1 MQSEVEFRVLLAL
14 VMVAFVAHRG
24 YYHRKCRVF
33 AEGATDAERGKL
45 ASAVAGALGAL
56 GLLAT
61 MVYIVDARW
70 LTWSAAPLPD
80 WLRWVG
86 LVLALAGFV
95 LLHLAQRALGTNW
108 SESPR
113 MLDGQT
119 MVAEGPYRSIRHPI
133 YTAFLL
139 ILAAPLLLSANWFIG
154 SAWLAMTGLEVS
166 SRIRVEEDLMTAR
179 FGDRYRRYRAVTG
192 ALLPRLSWRG
202 RTGPD
207 T

>member
-45 ASAVAGALGAL
+45 ASAVAGALGVV

-61 MVYIVDARW
+61 IVYLVDARW
-70 LTWSAAPLPD
+70 LTWSAVPLPS
-80 WLRWVG
+80 WLRWAG
-86 LVLALAGFV
+86 LVTALAGFV
-95 LLHLAQRALGTNW
+95 LLHRAQRALGTNW

-113 MLDGQT
+113 LLDGQSL
-119 MVAEGPYRSIRHPI
+119 VAEGPYRSIRHPI

-139 ILAAPLLLSANWFIG
+139 ILAAPSLLSANWFIG

-166 SRIRVEEDLMTAR
+166 SRIRIEEDLMTSR
-179 FGDRYRRYRAVTG
+179 FGDRYRCYQAVTG
-192 ALLPRLSWRG
+192 ALLPRLPWRG
-202 RTGPD
+202 RTG
-207 T
+207 TGG

>member
-24 YYHRKCRVF
+24 YYHRKYEAC
-33 AEGATDAERGKL
+33 AEGTTAAEQGL
-45 ASAVAGALGAL
+45 VTAVTSAIGAV
-56 GLLAT
+56 GLLASIA
-61 MVYIVDARW
+61 YIVNARW
-70 LTWSAAPLPD
+70 LAWSAAPLPD

-192 ALLPRLSWRG
+192 ALLPRLSWRA

-207 T
+207 A